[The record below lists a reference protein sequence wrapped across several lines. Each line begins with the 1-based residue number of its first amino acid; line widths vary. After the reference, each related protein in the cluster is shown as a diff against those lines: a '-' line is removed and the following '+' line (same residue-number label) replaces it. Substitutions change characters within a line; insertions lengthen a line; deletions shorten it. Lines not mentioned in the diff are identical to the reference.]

1 VAAGFSLSCFCLI
14 LFVWVTFGG
23 TVPLAAHGYR
33 VHVSFDQ
40 AANLTS
46 NEDVR
51 IAGVTVGKVTKVTP
65 SQGRTDAL
73 LELSPEY
80 VPLASDA
87 RAILRSKTLLGE
99 AFVQLT
105 PGSRSAPKLPEN
117 GYLSV
122 GNVMATQQV
131 DQVLGS
137 FDQTTRD
144 NLKRFTAEFSSALRG
159 RGADVNAALGNA
171 APAVDDLSKLVSI
184 LDQQGA
190 DVQRLIS
197 GAGVALRSVAARGTA
212 LRRLVGA
219 GDQVFAATAA
229 RNREL
234 TATVR
239 ALPPFLAQLRPT
251 LSAVEQTAVEAAP
264 TLHTLRPVAPL
275 VGPALSGAN
284 RLAPQLTHAFRELL
298 PILNTAR
305 TAVPALIKLVADIRP
320 VTSALDPFM
329 RQVVPIGKL
338 ADLYQRDTIAS
349 LANTA
354 AALEGTTPLPGGGT
368 QHYLRTLL
376 PLVNEGYAG
385 IAQRFPTNRDNPYPA
400 PGARAGLARGALP
413 AFDCSNTAS
422 RQPAPILPALGANS
436 GAPPCITQ
444 APWSFQ
450 GTARSYPHVEP
461 LRP

>member
-1 VAAGFSLSCFCLI
+1 
-14 LFVWVTFGG
+14 
-23 TVPLAAHGYR
+23 
-33 VHVSFDQ
+33 
-40 AANLTS
+40 
-46 NEDVR
+46 
-51 IAGVTVGKVTKVTP
+51 
-65 SQGRTDAL
+65 
-73 LELSPEY
+73 
-80 VPLASDA
+80 
-87 RAILRSKTLLGE
+87 
-99 AFVQLT
+99 
-105 PGSRSAPKLPEN
+105 
-117 GYLSV
+117 
-122 GNVMATQQV
+122 
-131 DQVLGS
+131 
-137 FDQTTRD
+137 
-144 NLKRFTAEFSSALRG
+144 LRG

-305 TAVPALIKLVADIRP
+305 TAVPALIKLLGDLKP
-320 VTSALDPFM
+320 
-329 RQVVPIGKL
+329 L
-338 ADLYQRDTIAS
+338 ADAVAPFGREVAPISQLLSAYTPDVVS
-349 LANTA
+349 SFANSA
-354 AALEGTTPLPGGGT
+354 AAMQATTPLPGGGT
-368 QHYLRTLL
+368 QHYLRVVL
-376 PLVNEGYAG
+376 PLMSEGLVGYS
-385 IAQRFPTNRDNPYPA
+385 QRLPSNRHNPYFA
-400 PGARAGLARGALP
+400 PGARAGTASGALP
-413 AFDCSNTAS
+413 SFDCANTSNPQTL
-422 RQPAPILPALGANS
+422 PVLPAVGANT
-436 GAPPCITQ
+436 GAPPCVTQ
-444 APWSFQ
+444 PPWSFQ
-450 GTARSYPHVEP
+450 GVARSYPHVQALAP
-461 LRP
+461 